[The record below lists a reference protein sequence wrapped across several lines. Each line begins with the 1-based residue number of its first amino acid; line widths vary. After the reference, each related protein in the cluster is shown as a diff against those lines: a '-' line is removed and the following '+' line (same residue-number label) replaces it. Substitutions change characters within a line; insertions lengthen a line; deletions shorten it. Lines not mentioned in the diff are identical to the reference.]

1 MQNVSIDWFQYL
13 PFQVNK
19 KKKEKYVKY
28 VQS

>member
-1 MQNVSIDWFQYL
+1 MQNVSIDWFKYL
-13 PFQVNK
+13 PYKIKK